1 MRPASR
7 TLTEQELEI
16 MKIVW
21 ERGTASVRDVYE
33 TLRAHRPVA
42 YTTVQTMMR
51 VLERKGHVERRREQR
66 TDLYK
71 ATRPQQ
77 QVLGRMVREFV
88 DRVFNGSAQPL
99 VLHLVRDRRLTKQEL
114 RELARLVQEQEDA

>member
-1 MRPASR
+1 MRPPSK
-7 TLTEQELEI
+7 TLTTQELEI

-21 ERGTASVRDVYE
+21 ELGTASVRDVYE
-33 TLRAHRPVA
+33 SLRTRRKVA

-51 VLERKGHVERRREQR
+51 VLERKGHVERRREVR
-66 TDLYK
+66 TDLYT

-88 DRVFNGSAQPL
+88 DRVFNGAAHPL
-99 VLHLVRDRRLTKQEL
+99 VLHLVRDRRLSKKELQEL
-114 RELARLVQEQEDA
+114 SRLVQDSE